1 MAETPSHTGPADK
14 LIASLQERA
23 KELNC
28 LYEVEQI
35 LARLDLPV
43 GDAFRKVVEVI
54 PAGWQYPD
62 ICRALIEY
70 GDEVYTK
77 EDFRPTPWV
86 QSSDILVQEEVV
98 GRLSVW
104 YAKERPTEDSGPFL
118 KEEERLIRTIAERL
132 GHSILFHR
140 MYETRQ
146 QWESASREL
155 EAEKEDRWRAPIE
168 LLRSSDRDLYLRIAR
183 KMVNHLVWAGVEGGK
198 ELLQAIYGSSDEDE
212 RHDPN
217 YPARPRALNE
227 QVLLEGKP
235 FDLANNHLGTD
246 ATLALTRDWVMED
259 KASFLPAVLNNP
271 RSSLSEVAGAL
282 RRFHHLLA
290 DGAELSPATLN
301 GIHVGLIR
309 RFLTDQ
315 LEFISV
321 AKEYIQTD
329 DFFDLIDRIIH
340 SDASHGK
347 LGGKSAGLFL
357 AAAILRREGSPDRPI
372 GEVKI
377 PRSWY
382 VASEGQMSFIEYN
395 DLDEVLQQ
403 KYRETSQVRQEF
415 PNIIQLFKNSR
426 FPPEIVKGVSMILDE
441 LGDSPLIVRSSSLL
455 EDRMGSAFSGKY
467 RSLFLANR
475 GSKQERMSAIL
486 DAMTEVYAS
495 VFGPDPIA
503 YRRERGLID
512 FHEEMAILIQEVVG
526 TRLGDYFLPAV
537 AGVAF
542 SNNEFRWS
550 PRIKRSDG
558 LIRLVPGLGTRAVDR
573 VGDDYPILAVPG
585 QPGLKVNT
593 TIDEVMRYSPRSV
606 DVINLET
613 NTFETHDLGELV
625 RAHGVDYP
633 AFDLVFSVLKD
644 EVLHKPM
651 RLLFDSERDELVA
664 DLGGLINSTPFV
676 KHVGNILKILE
687 ETLGT
692 PVDIEFA
699 HDGTDFYLLQCR
711 PQSFADEDAPA
722 PIPKDVPVE
731 DTLFTARRHVSNGHV
746 PDITHV
752 VYVDPEAYAQLRDR
766 ADLLAV
772 GEAVGKL
779 NKLLPKRQF
788 ILIGPGRWGSRGD
801 IKLGVNVTYS
811 DINNTAMLIEV
822 ARKTGDYLPDLSFG
836 THFFQDLVESEI
848 RYLPLYP
855 DDTGFL
861 NMRLLHASHNL
872 LTAMLPEY
880 EHLSDVVRVIDV
892 PSANDGRII
901 RVLMNSE
908 LDEAV
913 AVLAEAGERSNGNR
927 SEHIGQP
934 QQHSE
939 SYWRWRMQMAEKIAS
954 EIDPERFAVAA
965 MYIIGST
972 KNANAG
978 PSSDIDLLIHF
989 QGDDQQRHDLSTW
1002 LEGWSLCL
1010 GEINYLRT
1018 GYVNPDLLDVHIIT
1032 DEDLERKT
1040 SFAAK
1045 IGAVTDAALELSVGA
1060 VKNSTQ
1066 GE

>member
-1 MAETPSHTGPADK
+1 
-14 LIASLQERA
+14 
-23 KELNC
+23 
-28 LYEVEQI
+28 
-35 LARLDLPV
+35 
-43 GDAFRKVVEVI
+43 
-54 PAGWQYPD
+54 
-62 ICRALIEY
+62 
-70 GDEVYTK
+70 
-77 EDFRPTPWV
+77 
-86 QSSDILVQEEVV
+86 
-98 GRLSVW
+98 
-104 YAKERPTEDSGPFL
+104 
-118 KEEERLIRTIAERL
+118 
-132 GHSILFHR
+132 
-140 MYETRQ
+140 
-146 QWESASREL
+146 
-155 EAEKEDRWRAPIE
+155 
-168 LLRSSDRDLYLRIAR
+168 
-183 KMVNHLVWAGVEGGK
+183 
-198 ELLQAIYGSSDEDE
+198 
-212 RHDPN
+212 
-217 YPARPRALNE
+217 
-227 QVLLEGKP
+227 
-235 FDLANNHLGTD
+235 
-246 ATLALTRDWVMED
+246 
-259 KASFLPAVLNNP
+259 
-271 RSSLSEVAGAL
+271 
-282 RRFHHLLA
+282 
-290 DGAELSPATLN
+290 
-301 GIHVGLIR
+301 
-309 RFLTDQ
+309 
-315 LEFISV
+315 
-321 AKEYIQTD
+321 
-329 DFFDLIDRIIH
+329 
-340 SDASHGK
+340 
-347 LGGKSAGLFL
+347 
-357 AAAILRREGSPDRPI
+357 
-372 GEVKI
+372 
-377 PRSWY
+377 
-382 VASEGQMSFIEYN
+382 MSFIEYN
-395 DLDEVLQQ
+395 DLDQVLQQ
-403 KYRETSQVRQEF
+403 KYREISQVRQEF

-426 FPPEIVKGVSMILDE
+426 FPPEVVKGVSMILDE
-441 LGDSPLIVRSSSLL
+441 VGDTPLIVRSSSLL

-475 GSKQERMSAIL
+475 GSKRERMSATL

-573 VGDDYPILAVPG
+573 VGDDYPILSVPG

-593 TIDEVMRYSPRSV
+593 TIDEVIRYSPRSV

-613 NTFETHDLGELV
+613 NTFETHDIDELL
-625 RAHGVDYP
+625 RAYGSDYP
-633 AFDLVFSVLKD
+633 AFEQVFSVLKD
-644 EVLHKPM
+644 DVLHKPM

-676 KHVGNILKILE
+676 QHVGNILKVLE

-722 PIPKDVPVE
+722 PIPKDVAVE
-731 DTLFTARRHVSNGHV
+731 DTLFAAHRFVSNGYV

-752 VYVDPEAYAQLRDR
+752 VYVDPEGYAQLSDR

-779 NKLLPKRQF
+779 NKLLPRRQF
-788 ILIGPGRWGSRGD
+788 ILLGPGRWGSRGD
-801 IKLGVNVTYS
+801 IKLGVSVTYS

-855 DDTGFL
+855 DDDGFL
-861 NMRLLHASHNL
+861 NVRLLHASPNL
-872 LTAMLPEY
+872 LAAMIPEY
-880 EHLSDVVRVIDV
+880 DRLSNVIRVIDV
-892 PSANDGRII
+892 PSTSGGRVL

-913 AVLAEAGERSNGNR
+913 AVFTEAGERDDEARQAS
-927 SEHIGQP
+927 IGQP
-934 QQHSE
+934 EERSE
-939 SYWRWRMQMAEKIAS
+939 SYWRWRMQMAEKIAA
-954 EIDPERFAVAA
+954 EIDPERFAVSAV
-965 MYIIGST
+965 YIIGST
-972 KNANAG
+972 KNASAG

-989 QGDDQQRHDLSTW
+989 RGDDHQRHDLETW

-1045 IGAVTDAALELSVGA
+1045 IGAVTDAALELSVGTA
-1060 VKNSTQ
+1060 EKSTP

>member
-1 MAETPSHTGPADK
+1 
-14 LIASLQERA
+14 
-23 KELNC
+23 
-28 LYEVEQI
+28 
-35 LARLDLPV
+35 
-43 GDAFRKVVEVI
+43 
-54 PAGWQYPD
+54 
-62 ICRALIEY
+62 
-70 GDEVYTK
+70 
-77 EDFRPTPWV
+77 
-86 QSSDILVQEEVV
+86 
-98 GRLSVW
+98 
-104 YAKERPTEDSGPFL
+104 
-118 KEEERLIRTIAERL
+118 
-132 GHSILFHR
+132 
-140 MYETRQ
+140 
-146 QWESASREL
+146 
-155 EAEKEDRWRAPIE
+155 
-168 LLRSSDRDLYLRIAR
+168 
-183 KMVNHLVWAGVEGGK
+183 
-198 ELLQAIYGSSDEDE
+198 
-212 RHDPN
+212 
-217 YPARPRALNE
+217 
-227 QVLLEGKP
+227 
-235 FDLANNHLGTD
+235 
-246 ATLALTRDWVMED
+246 MED
-259 KASFLPAVLNNP
+259 KASFLPSVLNNP

-290 DGAELSPATLN
+290 DGAELSPATLK
-301 GIHVGLIR
+301 GALVGLTR

-321 AKEYIQTD
+321 AKEYLQTD
-329 DFFDLIDRIIH
+329 DFLGLIDSVIH

-357 AAAILRREGSPDRPI
+357 AAAILRREGSAELPI
-372 GEVKI
+372 GDVKV

-395 DLDEVLQQ
+395 DLDEVMRQ
-403 KYRETSQVRQEF
+403 KYREISQVRQEF

-441 LGDSPLIVRSSSLL
+441 AGDTPLIVRSSSLL

-467 RSLFLANR
+467 RSLFLANC

-526 TRLGDYFLPAV
+526 TRLGNYFLPAV

-550 PRIKRSDG
+550 PRIQRSDG

-593 TIDEVMRYSPRSV
+593 TIDEVLRYAPRSV

-613 NTFETHDLGELV
+613 NTFETHDINELL
-625 RAHGVDYP
+625 RAYGSDYP
-633 AFDLVFSVLKD
+633 AFEQVFSVLKD
-644 EVLHKPM
+644 DVLHKPM
-651 RLLFDSERDELVA
+651 RLLFDFERDELVA

-676 KHVGNILKILE
+676 QHVGNILKILE
-687 ETLGT
+687 KTLGT

-722 PIPKDVPVE
+722 PIPKDVPLE
-731 DTLFTARRHVSNGHV
+731 DTLFTAHRFVSNGHV

-752 VYVDPEAYAQLRDR
+752 VYVDPEGYAQLQDR

-801 IKLGVNVTYS
+801 IKLGVGVTYS
-811 DINNTAMLIEV
+811 DINSTAMLIEV
-822 ARKTGDYLPDLSFG
+822 ARKTGDYLPDPSFG

-855 DDTGFL
+855 DDDGFL
-861 NMRLLHASHNL
+861 NMRLLHASPNL
-872 LTAMLPEY
+872 LAAMLPEY
-880 EHLSDVVRVIDV
+880 ERLSKVIRVIDV
-892 PSANDGRII
+892 ATASGGRVL

-908 LDEAV
+908 LDEAI
-913 AVLAEAGERSNGNR
+913 AVLAEAGERDDEAR
-927 SEHIGQP
+927 QAPIGQP
-934 QQHSE
+934 QGKSE
-939 SYWRWRMQMAEKIAS
+939 SYWRWRMQMAEKIAA
-954 EIDPERFAVAA
+954 EVDPKRFAVAG

-972 KNANAG
+972 KNASAG

-1018 GYVNPDLLDVHIIT
+1018 GYVNPDLLPPNRIRQPRSARRPHHHRRGHGEENQLRGQDRRRH
-1032 DEDLERKT
+1032 RR
-1040 SFAAK
+1040 
-1045 IGAVTDAALELSVGA
+1045 GVGA
-1060 VKNSTQ
+1060 LCRDR
-1066 GE
+1066 

>member
-1 MAETPSHTGPADK
+1 MANDHPADK
-14 LIASLQERA
+14 LITSLQERA

-35 LARLDLPV
+35 LARLDLPL
-43 GDAFRKVVEVI
+43 DQAFQQVVEVI
-54 PAGWQYPD
+54 PPGWQYPD
-62 ICRALIEY
+62 ICRALIEH
-70 GDEVYTK
+70 GDDVFTN

-86 QSSDILVQEEVV
+86 QSSDIVVQEEVV

-104 YAKERPTEDSGPFL
+104 YAEDRPTEDSGPFL

-140 MYETRQ
+140 MYETRR

-168 LLRSSDRDLYLRIAR
+168 LLRRSDRELYLRIAR
-183 KMVNHLVWAGVEGGK
+183 KMVNHLVWAGVEGGQ
-198 ELLQAIYGSSDEDE
+198 ELLREIYGSSDEDE

-217 YPARPRALNE
+217 YPARPRTLNE

-235 FDLANNHLGTD
+235 FELANSYLGTD

-259 KASFLPAVLNNP
+259 KASFLPSVLNNP
-271 RSSLSEVAGAL
+271 RSTLSEVAGAL

-290 DGAELSPATLN
+290 DGADLSPATLN

-315 LEFISV
+315 LTFMSV

-329 DFFDLIDRIIH
+329 DFLDLIDRVIH

-357 AAAILRREGSPDRPI
+357 AAAILRREGSAERPI
-372 GEVKI
+372 GEVKV

-382 VASEGQMSFIEYN
+382 VASEGLMSFIEYN
-395 DLDEVLQQ
+395 DLDQVLQQ
-403 KYRETSQVRQEF
+403 KYREISQVRQEF

-441 LGDSPLIVRSSSLL
+441 VGDSPLIVRSSSLL

-475 GSKQERMSAIL
+475 GSKRERMSAIL

-573 VGDDYPILAVPG
+573 VGNDYPILAVPG

-593 TIDEVMRYSPRSV
+593 TIEEVIRYSPRSV

-613 NTFETHDLGELV
+613 NTFETHDLDDLLRKYGT
-625 RAHGVDYP
+625 DYP
-633 AFDLVFSVLKD
+633 AFEQVFSILKD
-644 EVLHKPM
+644 DVLRKPM
-651 RLLFDSERDELVA
+651 PLLVDPEHDHFVA
-664 DLGGLINSTPFV
+664 DLGGLIDSTPFV
-676 KHVGNILKILE
+676 KYVGNILKILE
-687 ETLGT
+687 DTLGT

-711 PQSFADEDAPA
+711 PQSFAGEDAPA
-722 PIPKDVPVE
+722 PIPKDVAAD
-731 DTLFTARRHVSNGHV
+731 DTLFTAHRYVSNGHV

-752 VYVDPEAYAQLRDR
+752 VYVDPEAYMQLRDR

-772 GEAVGKL
+772 GEAIGKL

-811 DINNTAMLIEV
+811 DINSTAMLIEV
-822 ARKTGDYLPDLSFG
+822 ARKTGNYLPDLSFG

-855 DDTGFL
+855 DDDSFL
-861 NMRLLHASHNL
+861 NIRLLHASHNL
-872 LTAMLPEY
+872 LAAMLPEY
-880 EHLSDVVRVIDV
+880 EHLCDVVRVIDI
-892 PSANDGRII
+892 PSANGGRII

-913 AVLAEAGERSNGNR
+913 AVLAEAGERDDEAR
-927 SEHIGQP
+927 QTPIGQP
-934 QQHSE
+934 QGKSE
-939 SYWRWRMQMAEKIAS
+939 SYWRWRMQMAEKIAA

-965 MYIIGST
+965 VYIIGST
-972 KNANAG
+972 KNASAG

-989 QGDDQQRHDLSTW
+989 QGDGQQRHDLSTW

-1018 GYVNPDLLDVHIIT
+1018 GYANPDLLDVHIIT
-1032 DEDLERKT
+1032 DEDLEKKT

-1045 IGAVTDAALELSVGA
+1045 IGAVTDAALELSVGTA
-1060 VKNSTQ
+1060 EKSTQ

>member
-1 MAETPSHTGPADK
+1 M
-14 LIASLQERA
+14 
-23 KELNC
+23 
-28 LYEVEQI
+28 YEVERI
-35 LARLDLPV
+35 LARLDLPLEE
-43 GDAFRKVVEVI
+43 AFQQVVEVI
-54 PAGWQYPD
+54 PPGWQYPD
-62 ICRALIEY
+62 ICRAMIEY
-70 GDEVYTK
+70 GDEVFTN

-86 QSSDILVQEEVV
+86 QSSDIVVQGKIV

-104 YAKERPTEDSGPFL
+104 YAEDRPTEDIGPFL

-132 GHSILFHR
+132 GHSILFHQ

-146 QWESASREL
+146 TWELASKEL
-155 EAEKEDRWRAPIE
+155 EEEKKDRWRGPIE
-168 LLRSSDRDLYLRIAR
+168 LLRRSDRELYLRIAR
-183 KMVNHLVWAGVEGGK
+183 KMVNHLVWAGVEGGSD
-198 ELLQAIYGSSDEDE
+198 LLREIYGSSDEDE

-227 QVLLEGKP
+227 QVLLDAKP
-235 FDLANNHLGTD
+235 FELAKNYLGTD

-259 KASFLPAVLNNP
+259 KASFLPSVLNNP
-271 RSSLSEVAGAL
+271 RSSLTEVGGAL

-290 DGAELSPATLN
+290 DGAELSPATLD

-315 LEFISV
+315 LDYISV
-321 AKEYIQTD
+321 AKKYVQPE
-329 DFFDLIDRIIH
+329 DFLDLIDHVIH

-357 AAAILRREGSPDRPI
+357 AAAILRRESSSNRSI
-372 GEVKI
+372 GEFKV

-382 VASEGQMSFIEYN
+382 VASEGLMSFVEYN

-403 KYRETSQVRQEF
+403 KYRETSQVRREY

-441 LGDSPLIVRSSSLL
+441 VGDKPLIVRSSSLL

-467 RSLFLANR
+467 KSLFLANQ
-475 GSKQERMSAIL
+475 GSKQERMTAIL

-503 YRRERGLID
+503 YRHERGLLD

-573 VGDDYPILAVPG
+573 VGDDYPILSVPG

-593 TIDEVMRYSPRSV
+593 TIDETIRYSPRSI
-606 DVINLET
+606 DVINLKT
-613 NTFETHDLGELV
+613 NNFETLEIEDLLKE
-625 RAHGVDYP
+625 HGAGYP
-633 AFDLVFSVLKD
+633 AFEQVFSVLKD
-644 EVLHKPM
+644 DVLHKPVPV
-651 RLLFDSERDELVA
+651 LVDPANDQLVA
-664 DLGGLINSTPFV
+664 DLGGLVNSSPFV
-676 KHVGNILKILE
+676 EQVGNILKTLE
-687 ETLGT
+687 ATLGT

-722 PIPKDVPVE
+722 PIPKDMPAD
-731 DTLFTARRHVSNGHV
+731 DTLFAAHRFVSNGHV

-752 VYVDPEAYAQLRDR
+752 VYVDPEAYARQKDR
-766 ADLLAV
+766 ADLLMV
-772 GEAVGKL
+772 GEVIGKL

-801 IKLGVNVTYS
+801 IKLGVSVGYS

-855 DDTGFL
+855 DDDSVL
-861 NMRLLHASHNL
+861 NLQVLHTSRNL
-872 LTAMLPEY
+872 LPAMLPEY
-880 EHLSDVVRVIDV
+880 EPLADVVRVIDI
-892 PSANDGRII
+892 PSSSDGRIL

-908 LDEAV
+908 LDEA
-913 AVLAEAGERSNGNR
+913 LAHFAEPGEREDESRGDR
-927 SEHIGQP
+927 ARTLR
-934 QQHSE
+934 QHPE
-939 SYWRWRMQMAEKIAS
+939 SYWRWRLQMAEKIAA
-954 EIDPERFAVAA
+954 EIDSERFAVNAV
-965 MYIIGST
+965 YIIGST
-972 KNANAG
+972 KNASAG

-989 QGDDQQRHDLSTW
+989 QGNDQQRRELETW

-1032 DEDLERKT
+1032 DEDLEKQT

-1045 IGAVTDAALELSVGA
+1045 IGAITDPALELPIG
-1060 VKNSTQ
+1060 KNT
-1066 GE
+1066 E

>member
-1 MAETPSHTGPADK
+1 
-14 LIASLQERA
+14 
-23 KELNC
+23 
-28 LYEVEQI
+28 
-35 LARLDLPV
+35 
-43 GDAFRKVVEVI
+43 
-54 PAGWQYPD
+54 
-62 ICRALIEY
+62 
-70 GDEVYTK
+70 
-77 EDFRPTPWV
+77 
-86 QSSDILVQEEVV
+86 
-98 GRLSVW
+98 
-104 YAKERPTEDSGPFL
+104 
-118 KEEERLIRTIAERL
+118 
-132 GHSILFHR
+132 
-140 MYETRQ
+140 
-146 QWESASREL
+146 
-155 EAEKEDRWRAPIE
+155 
-168 LLRSSDRDLYLRIAR
+168 
-183 KMVNHLVWAGVEGGK
+183 
-198 ELLQAIYGSSDEDE
+198 
-212 RHDPN
+212 
-217 YPARPRALNE
+217 
-227 QVLLEGKP
+227 
-235 FDLANNHLGTD
+235 
-246 ATLALTRDWVMED
+246 
-259 KASFLPAVLNNP
+259 
-271 RSSLSEVAGAL
+271 
-282 RRFHHLLA
+282 
-290 DGAELSPATLN
+290 
-301 GIHVGLIR
+301 
-309 RFLTDQ
+309 
-315 LEFISV
+315 
-321 AKEYIQTD
+321 
-329 DFFDLIDRIIH
+329 
-340 SDASHGK
+340 
-347 LGGKSAGLFL
+347 
-357 AAAILRREGSPDRPI
+357 
-372 GEVKI
+372 
-377 PRSWY
+377 
-382 VASEGQMSFIEYN
+382 MSFIEFN
-395 DLDEVLQQ
+395 DLDEVLKQ
-403 KYRETSQVRQEF
+403 KYREISQVRQEF

-441 LGDSPLIVRSSSLL
+441 VGDAPLIVRSSSLL

-475 GSKQERMSAIL
+475 GSKRERMSALL

-495 VFGPDPIA
+495 IFGPDPIA
-503 YRRERGLID
+503 YRRERDLLD

-573 VGDDYPILAVPG
+573 VGNDYPILAVPG

-593 TIDEVMRYSPRSV
+593 TIDEVVRYSPRSV
-606 DVINLET
+606 DLINLET
-613 NTFETHDLGELV
+613 NTFETHDLDDLLRKYGT
-625 RAHGVDYP
+625 DYP
-633 AFDLVFSVLKD
+633 AFENVFSMLKD
-644 EVLHKPM
+644 EVLSKPVPLLVDHKSDP
-651 RLLFDSERDELVA
+651 FVA
-664 DLGGLINSTPFV
+664 DLGGLIDSTPFV

-699 HDGTDFYLLQCR
+699 HDGEDFYLLQCR
-711 PQSFADEDAPA
+711 PQSFAGEDAPA
-722 PIPKDVPVE
+722 PIPKDVPAD
-731 DTLFTARRHVSNGHV
+731 DTLFTAHRYVSNGHV

-752 VYVDPEAYAQLRDR
+752 VYVDPEGYAQLRDR

-855 DDTGFL
+855 DDDSFL

-880 EHLSDVVRVIDV
+880 ERLSDVVRVIDV
-892 PSANDGRII
+892 PSANAGRII

-913 AVLAEAGERSNGNR
+913 AVLAEAGKHSQGPRPEGR
-927 SEHIGQP
+927 GQP
-934 QQHSE
+934 QQQSE
-939 SYWRWRMQMAEKIAS
+939 GYWRWRMQMAEKIAS
-954 EIDPERFAVAA
+954 EIDPGRFAVAA

-972 KNANAG
+972 KNASAG

-989 QGDDQQRHDLSTW
+989 QGDDRQRHDLEIW

-1010 GEINYLRT
+1010 GEINFLRT

-1032 DEDLERKT
+1032 DEDLEKKT

-1045 IGAVTDAALELSVGA
+1045 IGAVTDPALELPIGTS
-1060 VKNSTQ
+1060 S
-1066 GE
+1066 E